1 MSEADVN
8 LETPFGAYAELF
20 VERNSRGRVESHG
33 SSMLPSEV
41 KEALKKKMENLS
53 LVHAP

>member
-8 LETPFGAYAELF
+8 LETPFGAYADLF
-20 VERNSRGRVESHG
+20 VERNSRGRVESQG

-41 KEALKKKMENLS
+41 KALKKKMENLS